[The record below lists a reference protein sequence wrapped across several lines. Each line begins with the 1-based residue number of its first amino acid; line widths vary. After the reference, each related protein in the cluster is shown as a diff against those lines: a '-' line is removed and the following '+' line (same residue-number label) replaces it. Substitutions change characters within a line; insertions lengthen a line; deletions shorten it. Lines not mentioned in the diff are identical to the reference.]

1 MELRLSRSRSFRF
14 RLFKRMAGITLKNV
28 SVGPGALNL
37 EIKDREFVVLT
48 GPRGCG
54 SSAILRMI
62 AGLDQ
67 TPGGDILSG
76 ERRINDMPPN
86 ERDLAFVAHDYAPYP
101 TLSVYENLALGLKQ
115 RKFAEAEIRK
125 RVLAVA
131 QILGLREPLDRK
143 PGVDREERQ
152 WIALA
157 RAMVLQPKVFL
168 FDEPFS
174 GLDSSARS
182 RGRAEI
188 KKLHQRLPATMIYAT
203 HDPVEALALGERT
216 VVLDQGRV
224 QQDGA
229 AQAIYDTPA
238 NLFVAGF
245 AGSPPMNLVHGTLK
259 QERDSLLFTEAGD
272 GTIAIRLPI
281 SPEYSG
287 KPIVLGIRPED
298 IEIAAAGAERSATG
312 FKALV
317 DRIEPRGAETDLY
330 LQTGGHDLVCR
341 SRRWLDPGEGGRR
354 FQFEI
359 NLAKTQV
366 FDPVSGHRIMAKT

>member
-1 MELRLSRSRSFRF
+1 
-14 RLFKRMAGITLKNV
+14 MAAITLKNLE
-28 SVGPGALNL
+28 VGQGTLNL

-54 SSAILRMI
+54 SSAILRKI
-62 AGLDQ
+62 AGLDEAAR
-67 TPGGDILSG
+67 GDILFG

-86 ERDLAFVAHDYAPYP
+86 ERDLAFIAHDYAPYP
-101 TLSVYENLALGLKQ
+101 GLSVYENLALALER
-115 RKFAEAEIRK
+115 RKFTGAEISK
-125 RVLAVA
+125 RIVAVA
-131 QILGLREPLDRK
+131 QILRLQEPLDRK
-143 PGVDREERQ
+143 PSVENEERQ
-152 WIALA
+152 LIALA

-168 FDEPFS
+168 FDEPFL
-174 GLDSSARS
+174 GLDSAARS

-203 HDPVEALALGERT
+203 QDPVEALAMGERT
-216 VVLDQGRV
+216 VVLDHGLVR
-224 QQDGA
+224 QDGA
-229 AQAIYDTPA
+229 AQAVYDAPA

-245 AGSPPMNLVHGTLK
+245 AGSPPMNLVQGALK
-259 QERDSLLFTEAGD
+259 QERDSLLFIEAGD

-298 IEIAAAGAERSATG
+298 IEVAGGERSATS

-317 DRIEPRGAETDLY
+317 DQIEPRGAETDLY
-330 LQTGGHDLVCR
+330 LQTGGHGIVCR
-341 SRRWLDPGEGGRR
+341 SRRWIDPGEGGRR

-359 NLAKTQV
+359 SLSKAHF
-366 FDPVSGHRIMAKT
+366 FDPISGDRIMAES

>member
-1 MELRLSRSRSFRF
+1 
-14 RLFKRMAGITLKNV
+14 MAGITLKNV
-28 SVGPGALNL
+28 PVGQGALDL

-62 AGLDQ
+62 AGLDP
-67 TPGGDILSG
+67 TSGGEILFG
-76 ERRINDMPPN
+76 ERRNNDVAPN
-86 ERDLAFVAHDYAPYP
+86 ARDLAFLAPDYAPYP
-101 TLSVYENLALGLKQ
+101 NLSVYESLALGLEQ

-125 RVLAVA
+125 RALAVV
-131 QILGLREPLDRK
+131 QILGLREPLERK
-143 PGVDREERQ
+143 PRGDREERQ
-152 WIALA
+152 LIGLA

-174 GLDSSARS
+174 GLDSPARS

-203 HDPVEALALGERT
+203 HDPVEALAMGERT
-216 VVLDQGRV
+216 VVLDQGCV
-224 QQDGA
+224 QQDGD
-229 AQAIYDTPA
+229 AQAIYETPA
-238 NLFVAGF
+238 NLLVAGF
-245 AGSPPMNLVHGTLK
+245 AGSPAMNLVHGVLK
-259 QERDSLLFTEAGD
+259 QERDSVLFTEAGD

-287 KPIVLGIRPED
+287 KGMVLGIRPED
-298 IEIAAAGAERSATG
+298 IEIAAAGAERPATG

-341 SRRWLDPGEGGRR
+341 SQRWIDSGEGGRR

-359 NLAKTQV
+359 NLEKTHF
-366 FDPVSGHRIMAKT
+366 FDPISGHRIMAEL